1 MAVYRLCAPA
11 VATLV
16 LMGCGSAPA
25 QKVTPDKPEQT
36 EQQRERCYQTSW
48 WAETSAVIYRRF
60 DEEHQPQPA
69 QTENQP
75 AAATE
80 ECP

>member
-1 MAVYRLCAPA
+1 VNRLCLAPVA
-11 VATLV
+11 VAL
-16 LMGCGSAPA
+16 LLNGCSSAAPE
-25 QKVTPDKPEQT
+25 KITPDKPEQT
-36 EQQRERCYQTSW
+36 QQERERCYQTSW

-69 QTENQP
+69 QGENQP